1 MEPPPWRA
9 NSEAELA
16 QSAGCGANGSWLS
29 PAWPRAPRTGRS
41 PLCSPRADMFHSLPR
56 VGSVRCTQCHR
67 AHRDCVGVLED
78 NQLPMPARD
87 QNVLLAPATKS
98 GRIQPGPAHACACQS
113 GIGESD
119 RPRGSHLVTTHLRH
133 TLGPIRVWY
142 NCTRAQI
149 ATS

>member
-1 MEPPPWRA
+1 
-9 NSEAELA
+9 
-16 QSAGCGANGSWLS
+16 
-29 PAWPRAPRTGRS
+29 
-41 PLCSPRADMFHSLPR
+41 MFHSLPR

-78 NQLPMPARD
+78 NQLPMPARH

-119 RPRGSHLVTTHLRH
+119 RPRGSHLVHDT
-133 TLGPIRVWY
+133 GPFCSLLFYLLYRIL
-142 NCTRAQI
+142 NFIPNLHQ
-149 ATS
+149 TST